1 MKTIVVFATII
12 LVFGSLFT
20 ADFVRAQ
27 EKETIDS
34 LSDLQNS
41 LIQEL
46 KVANP
51 TMENEVDKV
60 VSDYYSNH
68 EISDMLPLPLQTKIY
83 LILRNMKV
91 HQKKML

>member
-46 KVANP
+46 KEANP
-51 TMENEVDKV
+51 TMKNEVDKV

>member
-46 KVANP
+46 KEANP